1 MNTQNHPSVTARH
14 SVPPSNYD
22 SNSDSVSSAK
32 NNVMEN
38 QVPPPVMKNKSPSP
52 EHNLGNRL
60 QDKPAPDSN
69 THFTGNITFRE
80 RAPKAEQKT
89 QPGKNSI
96 DLTKLISETGTKP
109 AFSLSYGELLP
120 LIKQD
125 VHKKF
130 SELLHDDIVTSTH
143 VNDPAIAKLQAKI
156 LANHYPVNVAINASY
171 DLLKNKN
178 LDQENRIKLLQY
190 LCNQLTHF
198 TESKFTDSWIKL
210 CSQFN
215 QEQSSVKHALAGH
228 MQALSLIAEK
238 YGDGGAHYE
247 C

>member
-14 SVPPSNYD
+14 SAPPSNYD
-22 SNSDSVSSAK
+22 SNSDSVSNAK

-38 QVPPPVMKNKSPSP
+38 QVPPPVIKNKSPSS
-52 EHNLGNRL
+52 EHNLGNTL
-60 QDKPAPDSN
+60 QDIPAPASN
-69 THFTGNITFRE
+69 PHCTGNITFRD
-80 RAPKAEQKT
+80 RGPKVEQKT
-89 QPGKNSI
+89 HPEKNGI
-96 DLTKLISETGTKP
+96 DITKLISETGTKP
-109 AFSLSYGELLP
+109 TFSLSYGQLLP

-130 SELLHDDIVTSTH
+130 SELLHDDIVNSTN
-143 VNDPAIAKLQAKI
+143 VNDPAVTKILAKI
-156 LANHYPVNVAINASY
+156 LDNRYPVDVAINASY

-190 LCNQLTHF
+190 LSNQLTHF

-210 CSQFN
+210 CSQLN
-215 QEQSSVKHALAGH
+215 HEQPSVKHALAGH